1 MAKEDLKTRIK
12 KITLIEWIVSST
24 GTILFMFTLGFVLYN
39 AVFGNGTP
47 ANINLRTLS
56 VQQNGTDYLITIEAF
71 NKGDASVEGLEVEV
85 TLLDNG
91 NEVEKGVTTFDYVPG
106 NSKRKGGIFF
116 RNNPKEYK
124 IELRP
129 LGFEEP

>member
-85 TLLDNG
+85 KLLDNG